1 MVKVSNYWI
10 LLLGMILSF
19 LSFYFINRQEQLK
32 RNNILTNN
40 SVSVKNKINTELSK
54 VNLMIESLSFFVQNT
69 PEINQPL
76 FTKYTTPFLKESN
89 GIKALE
95 WAPLISELDRLNYES
110 KQYLNIDDEFFIT
123 QKGNDNSLIRAKNKI
138 HYYPV
143 HFINPLVTNKKALGY
158 DLSSNF
164 KRNQSIE
171 SSLKSGKMS
180 FTEPINL
187 VQENNESYG
196 FLVIK
201 HLIESKYNS
210 SGVVLGVYSMTV
222 FMDNLLDYEF
232 KNLDIVVYDKSDK
245 ITNLFTSIKK
255 NDQYSSKQVFFEFEV
270 IAADRKWIVNCFD
283 KNNLLSYPHTLGGYL
298 VLFLGLL
305 LTFSLFIMMKR
316 KENYNIILEKK
327 IFDRT
332 NRLIKINNQKDT
344 LLKEIHHRVK
354 NNMQA
359 IKSLIGL
366 QARYINDEKV
376 KELFQNTK
384 NRINSMAMVHEML
397 YHTEDVSKINGKT
410 YILNLINELIYS
422 YNTYNGGVELIESM
436 DDIKLNIDTS
446 IPLGLIITE
455 IITNTLKYGGN
466 HNSIIINV
474 ELKIS
479 EDSQYEM
486 IISDN
491 GPGFELPKTED
502 ISSLGLRLIFRLISQ
517 LNGEITKA
525 DNVSGVKY
533 KIIFKEINS

>member
-32 RNNILTNN
+32 RINILTNN

-95 WAPLISELDRLNYES
+95 WAPLVSELDRLNYEE
-110 KQYLNIDDEFFIT
+110 KQCLNIDNEFFIT
-123 QKGNDNSLIRAKNKI
+123 QKGDGNSLIRAKNKI

-222 FMDNLLDYEF
+222 FMNNLLDYEF

-245 ITNLFTSIKK
+245 NTNLFTSIKK
-255 NDQYSSKQVFFEFEV
+255 NDQYSSEKVFFEFEV

-397 YHTEDVSKINGKT
+397 YHTEDVSKINGKA

-422 YNTYNGGVELIESM
+422 YKTYNDDVKLIESM

-474 ELKIS
+474 ELKVS

-491 GPGFELPKTED
+491 GPGFELPKKED

-517 LNGEITKA
+517 LNGEIIKV
-525 DNVSGVKY
+525 DNVSGVMY